1 MSQQLVDVEMGEGDA
16 QLTSSQQEFLQ
27 ASIVTDPTND
37 RLEDALAVN
46 AVQQQAAANLQPA
59 YPAAIQPAQPAQPA
73 DADADADAT
82 GKNESSN
89 GDSTGDEKDEED
101 EEDVAQADLAGL
113 MAAGGK
119 LMSRFA
125 SQSQESNDDDYDN
138 DFKIR
143 EEFDKLKSSIWMQ
156 KKLDKTT
163 VELEKLVKSHEE
175 TKRDLVKPIK
185 ELIEL
190 YPDKK
195 QELTLMSGLLADACV
210 HGDLRDAFIESA
222 QVLKTQVK
230 LLGFI
235 QENMK
240 IIQVGG
246 ECLVQKKEEEAA
258 KRSAS
263 STTMEA
269 ASTLLDGMNSKKSRK
284 KARK

>member
-1 MSQQLVDVEMGEGDA
+1 MSQQLVDVEMDEVDMQLTESQLA
-16 QLTSSQQEFLQ
+16 QLEQDTSTLN
-27 ASIVTDPTND
+27 ADPAND

-46 AVQQQAAANLQPA
+46 AVQQQPAANIQPA
-59 YPAAIQPAQPAQPA
+59 QPAAIQPAQPAA
-73 DADADADAT
+73 ADADADAT

-101 EEDVAQADLAGL
+101 EEGVAHPDLAGL
-113 MAAGGK
+113 MEAGGK
-119 LMSRFA
+119 LMSRCV

-143 EEFDKLKSSIWMQ
+143 DEFDKLKSSIWMQ

-163 VELEKLVKSHEE
+163 VELEKLVKSHEK
-175 TKRDLVKPIK
+175 TKRDLVKPMK

-195 QELTLMSGLLADACV
+195 QELTLMSGLLADACI

-230 LLGFI
+230 LLEFI
-235 QENMK
+235 QEHMT
-240 IIQVGG
+240 IIKVGG
-246 ECLVQKKEEEAA
+246 ECLEQKKEEEAA

-269 ASTLLDGMNSKKSRK
+269 ASTLLDGMSSKKSRK